1 MSRIPHPATNSKSKI
16 NPPQIPSVSNKIVFS
31 FEAIDK
37 NEYFNLDATC
47 ENWSNDLFDTMKTV
61 SNIDIKDI
69 YAGKYSAKGSTLRIH
84 QHGNAS
90 APCKIP
96 PTLSLEDMWQIR
108 ISSSKGG
115 VHGRFVENVFYVVW
129 FDPHHNLYPNDNFG
143 GLKKITPPQT
153 CCKDRDEE
161 VEKLRAEIAQ
171 LKDDLAFLEGYA
183 KDVET
188 KLACKE
194 EC

>member
-1 MSRIPHPATNSKSKI
+1 MSKIPQPSTNLKSKI
-16 NPPQIPSVSNKIVFS
+16 VPPKISQTSSKVVFS
-31 FEAIDK
+31 FEALDK

-69 YAGKYSAKGSTLRIH
+69 YSGRYSSKGSTLRIH

-96 PTLSLEDMWQIR
+96 KTLSLEDMWQIR

-153 CCKDRDEE
+153 CCKERDEE
-161 VEKLRAEIAQ
+161 IERLQAELSQLRE
-171 LKDDLAFLEGYA
+171 DLAFWEECA
-183 KDVET
+183 KEAET
-188 KLACKE
+188 KLSLE
-194 EC
+194 EN